1 MYPRT
6 VTMRK
11 NSYANSGACGPSAL
25 TICGTYLN
33 GVNANRE
40 APDAILYPK

>member
-1 MYPRT
+1 M
-6 VTMRK
+6 K
-11 NSYANSGACGPSAL
+11 NSFANSGCSNSGACGPSAL

-40 APDAILYPK
+40 DPDAILYPK